1 MLLCSRWL
9 QRHLRAVWESVVLD
23 RIPVLGYTAW
33 SYADNYEWGTYE
45 PPTPSLMLSWLS
57 GGSGGTGFLAS
68 PSKNYFPGGKLVRT
82 PPPPARMVRRN
93 TSAVWTPGIYG
104 KALRYRARWLGG
116 EFPRSKVVGG
126 VPPPTTEAPTATQL
140 PPLDVGM
147 GVGLHP
153 PPWWVPKTANEIFR
167 RREVP
172 ENCLF
177 PSLLVY
183 YRLLFLY
190 AWVFF
195 HLKNVQERH
204 ELSIF
209 WFVFFKR

>member
-1 MLLCSRWL
+1 MIGWVHRHAPNGTAILLTENGFCGSVAYQNSDGLRYY

-82 PPPPARMVRRN
+82 PPPARMVRRN

-116 EFPRSKVVGG
+116 SSQG
-126 VPPPTTEAPTATQL
+126 
-140 PPLDVGM
+140 
-147 GVGLHP
+147 
-153 PPWWVPKTANEIFR
+153 R
-167 RREVP
+167 R
-172 ENCLF
+172 
-177 PSLLVY
+177 
-183 YRLLFLY
+183 
-190 AWVFF
+190 W
-195 HLKNVQERH
+195 
-204 ELSIF
+204 
-209 WFVFFKR
+209 

>member
-1 MLLCSRWL
+1 MFPLAAEASPGSVGERGARPHPRPGLHGLVLRRQL
-9 QRHLRAVWESVVLD
+9 RMGHLRAAHPFSYVVLAVWWVW
-23 RIPVLGYTAW
+23 RHRFSG
-33 SYADNYEWGTYE
+33 
-45 PPTPSLMLSWLS
+45 LSIKKLLPWWE
-57 GGSGGTGFLAS
+57 TG
-68 PSKNYFPGGKLVRT
+68 PN